1 MHGWGVASR
10 IYSRVDSLRMSRFFL
25 VRTNPHKK
33 LMATKISGDPSGALP
48 LLQVEGVTLAFGGVK
63 ALSGVGF
70 DVQPGSITAV
80 IGPNGAGKTSL
91 FNTISGFYRPN
102 SGSIRFKGQDI
113 TTIPAPHRAR
123 MGLGRSFQNIAL
135 FRGMT
140 VLDNIKLGRHAHLKT
155 NVFDALFYMGRAR
168 REEAELRRDIEE
180 RIIDFLEIDHIR
192 HAPVSALSYGLQKRV
207 EMARALAMQPQVLML
222 DEPVAGMNR
231 EETEDMARFLLDVRS
246 EWGVTVLMV
255 EHDMGMVMDLSDH
268 VVVLNFGQ
276 VIAQGTPAVVQADP
290 EVNRAYLGSGDVS
303 DLRRK
308 LHAVT
313 TEATVAQGVA

>member
-1 MHGWGVASR
+1 M
-10 IYSRVDSLRMSRFFL
+10 
-25 VRTNPHKK
+25 
-33 LMATKISGDPSGALP
+33 
-48 LLQVEGVTLAFGGVK
+48 LQVDGVTLAFGGVK

-91 FNTISGFYRPN
+91 FNTISGFYRPTG
-102 SGSIRFKGQDI
+102 GSIRFQGEDI
-113 TTIPAPHRAR
+113 TRMPAPRRAR
-123 MGLGRSFQNIAL
+123 LGLGRSFQNIAL

-140 VLDNIKLGRHAHLKT
+140 VLDNIKLGRHAHLRT
-155 NVFDALFYMGRAR
+155 NVLDALLYLGRAR

-192 HAPVSALSYGLQKRV
+192 HAPVAALSYGLQKRV
-207 EMARALAMQPQVLML
+207 EMARALAMQPRILML

-231 EETEDMARFLLDVRS
+231 EETEDMARFILDVRA

-290 EVNRAYLGSGDVS
+290 EVNRAYLGAGDVGE
-303 DLRRK
+303 LRRR
-308 LHAVT
+308 LRGAST
-313 TEATVAQGVA
+313 RPEPATPQPALAQEAA

>member
-1 MHGWGVASR
+1 MQHPQAP
-10 IYSRVDSLRMSRFFL
+10 
-25 VRTNPHKK
+25 T
-33 LMATKISGDPSGALP
+33 AAQAAP
-48 LLQVEGVTLAFGGVK
+48 LLQARDVTLAFGGVR
-63 ALSGVGF
+63 ALSGVSF

-91 FNTISGFYRPN
+91 FNTISGFYRPAQ
-102 SGSIRFKGQDI
+102 GSITFKGQDI
-113 TTIPAPHRAR
+113 TRIPAPQRAK

-155 NVFDALFYMGRAR
+155 NVFDALLYLGRAR
-168 REEAELRRDIEE
+168 REEAELRREVEE

-207 EMARALAMQPQVLML
+207 EMARALAMQPEILML

-231 EETEDMARFLLDVRS
+231 EETEDMARFILDVRA

-268 VVVLNFGQ
+268 VVVLNFGE
-276 VIAQGTPAVVQADP
+276 VIARGTPAQVQADP
-290 EVNRAYLGSGDVS
+290 EVARAYLGSGDVQT
-303 DLRRK
+303 LRAK
-308 LHAVT
+308 LRAAGGAR
-313 TEATVAQGVA
+313 TEAA

>member
-1 MHGWGVASR
+1 MEMPTASA
-10 IYSRVDSLRMSRFFL
+10 ITSA
-25 VRTNPHKK
+25 P
-33 LMATKISGDPSGALP
+33 P
-48 LLQVEGVTLAFGGVK
+48 LLQIDGVTLRFGGVR
-63 ALSGVGF
+63 ALN
-70 DVQPGSITAV
+70 DVSFSVAPGSITAV

-91 FNTISGFYRPN
+91 FNTVSGFYRP
-102 SGSIRFKGQDI
+102 SAGHVRFKGQDI
-113 TTIPAPHRAR
+113 TRVPAPQRAK

-140 VLDNIKLGRHAHLKT
+140 VLDNIKLGRHSHLKT
-155 NVFDALFYMGRAR
+155 NVLDALFYFGRAQ
-168 REEAELRRDIEE
+168 REEAELRADIEE

-207 EMARALAMQPQVLML
+207 EMARALAMQPEILML

-231 EETEDMARFLLDVRS
+231 EETEDMARFILDVRE

-255 EHDMGMVMDLSDH
+255 EHDMGMVMDLSDY

-276 VIAQGTPAVVQADP
+276 VIAQGAPADVQADP
-290 EVNRAYLGSGDVS
+290 EVIRAYLGSGDVS

-308 LHAVT
+308 LHDGIVSKAVAGWIGPT
-313 TEATVAQGVA
+313 CSRSA